1 MSKKNKL
8 DIEDK
13 AAEPVPVASTRRF
26 FAPLSGETI
35 EAKDAVEAA
44 VLVTKAKKDI
54 EVGDGSI

>member
-1 MSKKNKL
+1 MTKKNKL

-13 AAEPVPVASTRRF
+13 AATTFVEAPKRRF

-44 VLVTKAKKDI
+44 EMLNKAKKDI
-54 EVGDGSI
+54 EVGDGDI